1 MIITS
6 ASRLRAKRRQ
16 QRLARK
22 ATFAFA
28 DFATHLHRDESVEDR
43 ACSGGTV
50 DDSNAAHEMRAHESV
65 LYFP

>member
-50 DDSNAAHEMRAHESV
+50 SSV
-65 LYFP
+65 FASSTASMATGG